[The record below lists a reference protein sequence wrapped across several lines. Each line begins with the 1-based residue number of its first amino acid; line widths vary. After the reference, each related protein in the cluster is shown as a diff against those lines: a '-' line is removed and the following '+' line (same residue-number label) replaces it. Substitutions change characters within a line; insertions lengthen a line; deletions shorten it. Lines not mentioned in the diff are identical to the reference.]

1 MTRDVYY
8 IRWLDFEKRKEKA
21 PVVVSRCNMR
31 ARAQTHA
38 YVCRCRHCCEGYDAG
53 AFVLRSWGVWSENAR
68 KEVFAQHGRCV
79 CVEPICIELM
89 VCVCVLVLVGVQI

>member
-1 MTRDVYY
+1 MCITSGGSTLKNAKKKPRSS
-8 IRWLDFEKRKEKA
+8 FPGA
-21 PVVVSRCNMR
+21 TC
-31 ARAQTHA
+31 AQTHA

-68 KEVFAQHGRCV
+68 KEVSRNTVGV

-89 VCVCVLVLVGVQI
+89 VCVCVVLVGVQI